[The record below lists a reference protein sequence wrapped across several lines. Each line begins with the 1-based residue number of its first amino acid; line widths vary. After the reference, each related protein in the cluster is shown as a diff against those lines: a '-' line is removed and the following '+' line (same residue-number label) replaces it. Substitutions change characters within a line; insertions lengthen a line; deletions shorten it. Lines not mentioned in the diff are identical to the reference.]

1 MTQQYQVPQFIT
13 VEDKIIGPLTIKQS
27 LYVGAAGLLILG
39 LYQIFTGFV
48 FYFLA
53 ILVGAL
59 GASLAFLKINEQP
72 LPRIIKN
79 FLLYLLK
86 PRLYTWKKEPPA
98 KLKTKEEIKKPEVLI
113 KGIPKLSESKLTDLA
128 WSLDIKGSAQ
138 KYKR

>member
-1 MTQQYQVPQFIT
+1 MQQYQVPQFIT
-13 VEDKIIGPLTIKQS
+13 VEDKVIGPLTIKQS
-27 LYVGAAGLLILG
+27 LYVGAASLLILG
-39 LYQIFTGFV
+39 LYQIFIGLV

-79 FLLYLLK
+79 FFLYLLK

-98 KLKTKEEIKKPEVLI
+98 KLKTKEEAKKPEVLI
-113 KGIPKLSESKLTDLA
+113 KGIPRLSESKLTDLA
-128 WSLDIKGSAQ
+128 WSLDIKA
-138 KYKR
+138 KRE